1 MDKCLALLSNHQG
14 WGVLEPTGPGESVK
28 SFGGQPETFY
38 PETVFNYAIIARAAN
53 GKCRGT
59 ASSGFWSGPLFFTEL
74 EKDRGWGRVETGGER
89 ARRRWRWNES
99 GEREKENSNSKILF
113 YKDRSLGSAKTLSN
127 N

>member
-74 EKDRGWGRVETGGER
+74 EKDRGWGRG
-89 ARRRWRWNES
+89 RRE
-99 GEREKENSNSKILF
+99 EREREGGGGGIIMFEEGL
-113 YKDRSLGSAKTLSN
+113 DR
-127 N
+127 